1 MKQSNA
7 GFTLVELLMAVLCTS
22 IVTVAAMSFL
32 LMGMRMTGESNDA
45 AGQQQTARILLTMV
59 ENMAGSGQ
67 IEEVR
72 SGGQGW
78 AVLDGS
84 SGRPLLQYANKTI
97 RSGSGTVLI
106 DDLEASTAKL
116 EGSLLTITVETEKS
130 AYTTSVYCRTKVE
143 QKNAVDEEKT
153 DEVLNKPGDTLIP
166 EPGTDPE
173 APAPDAPTE
182 RESRLEFLKTLAG
195 QYGSDGRIIGAEE
208 GGPQY
213 FSEWYVGKYGDE
225 NPGWDKDTP
234 WCACFVSWA
243 AEKLGSRCLFS
254 EIPRFC
260 DVDDGMARFQA
271 GSIGSWLESGSTPT
285 PGDCVFFD
293 WTGGDDPAHVGVV
306 FFVDGEAGRIYT
318 IEGNSS
324 GRVALRTYDADDPCI
339 VGYGVLNWKSQR
351 ESAAP

>member
-1 MKQSNA
+1 MKQSSA
-7 GFTLVELLMAVLCTS
+7 GFTLIELLTAILCAS

-32 LMGMRMTGESNDA
+32 LMGMRMTGESNA
-45 AGQQQTARILLTMV
+45 AAEQQQTARVLLTMV

-84 SGRPLLQYANKTI
+84 SGEPLLQYANKTI
-97 RSGSGTVLI
+97 RSGGTVLM
-106 DDLEASTAKL
+106 DGLKASTAKL
-116 EGSLLTITVETEKS
+116 EGSLLTVTVETEKG
-130 AYTTSVYCRTKVE
+130 AYTTSVYCRTRVE

-153 DEVLNKPGDTLIP
+153 DEILHHTPLIP
-166 EPGTDPE
+166 APETPDPE
-173 APAPDAPTE
+173 TPDPETPAPDAPTE
-182 RESRLEFLKTLAG
+182 RESRLEFLRILAE

-208 GGPQY
+208 GEPQY

-243 AEKLGSRCLFS
+243 AEKLGSEALLP
-254 EIPRFC
+254 ELPRFC
-260 DVDDGMARFQA
+260 DVDDGMARFRA
-271 GSIGSWLESGSTPT
+271 GSIGSWHDGGYTPT
-285 PGDCVFFD
+285 PGDCIFFD

-306 FFVDGEAGRIYT
+306 FFVDGEAGKIYT

-324 GRVALRTYDADDPCI
+324 GRVALRTYDTDDPCI
-339 VGYGVLNWKSQR
+339 VGYGVLNWKS
-351 ESAAP
+351 